1 MTLKQNRFLDR
12 CMVAVIL
19 ACCLVLILSFFQKLM
34 LP

>member
-12 CMVAVIL
+12 CTVALIL
-19 ACCLVLILSFFQKLM
+19 TGGFLLILSFFQKVM